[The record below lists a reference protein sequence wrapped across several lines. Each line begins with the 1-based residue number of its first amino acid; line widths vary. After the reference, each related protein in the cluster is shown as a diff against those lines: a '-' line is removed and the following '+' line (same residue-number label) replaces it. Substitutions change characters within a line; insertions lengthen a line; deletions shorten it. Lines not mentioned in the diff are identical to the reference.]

1 MLPDTHCLYDFDHEE
16 TVVELGLRELRVS
29 LAGEGRPLL
38 MINGLGASLEV
49 MTPLRRC
56 LPDFRTICFDPP
68 GVGQSPLPTFPLR
81 IRQHAKVA
89 IELLDHLGIDQ
100 VDLFG
105 VSWGGALAQEIAY
118 RYPERVGKIIL
129 CSTMAGPG
137 FLTTPSVY
145 RAFFDFRKRSS
156 KVYLREVAPALFGGP
171 VRHNARELYDT
182 GVLHKLADKKSLSFA
197 YQMAAAIGWTS
208 LPYLWSIKN
217 ETLILTGDDDP
228 LIRPYNAKLL
238 AMAIRNSQLKVVK
251 GEGHFLFVSSAKKTA
266 ALIREFI

>member
-1 MLPDTHCLYDFDHEE
+1 MLPDTHVLYDFDHEE
-16 TVVELGLRELRVS
+16 TFVELGSREIRVS

-49 MTPLRRC
+49 MTPLRRH
-56 LPDFRTICFDPP
+56 LPDFQTICFDPP
-68 GVGQSPLPTFPLR
+68 GVGQSRLPKLPLR
-81 IRQHAKVA
+81 IRQHARVA
-89 IELLDHLGIDQ
+89 IELLDQLGIDQ

-145 RAFFDFRKRSS
+145 RAFFDPRKRSS
-156 KVYLREVAPALFGGP
+156 EAYLSEVAPNLFGGHA
-171 VRHNARELYDT
+171 RHNARELYDT
-182 GVLHKLADKKSLSFA
+182 GVLHKLADKTSLSFA
-197 YQMAAAIGWTS
+197 YQMAAAVGWTS
-208 LPYLWSIKN
+208 LPYLWSIKH

-238 AMAIRNSQLKVVK
+238 AMALSNSQLKVIE
-251 GEGHFLFVSSAKKTA
+251 GEGHFLFVSSAKETA